1 MHASRI
7 DRGRAALYC
16 LTMKAW
22 RSILTA
28 GLLFGPAVRLCASEV
43 TLMEIDGTIGPAT
56 AEYVSRAI
64 NRTATQNAECLIIQ
78 LDTPGGLLE
87 STRKIVQHFYAS
99 QKPVVI
105 YVAPAGAGAISAG
118 CFITLASDVAAMA
131 PNTSIGAAHPVS
143 IGGGGGGS
151 EKPDEV
157 MKEKLENFA
166 ASYIETIAPKRNRNV
181 AM

>member
-1 MHASRI
+1 
-7 DRGRAALYC
+7 
-16 LTMKAW
+16 MKRW
-22 RSILTA
+22 RTILTA
-28 GLLFGPAVRLCASEV
+28 GLLFCTAIRLLASEV

-56 AEYVSRAI
+56 AEYVARGI
-64 NRTATQNAECLIIQ
+64 NRTASQNAECLIIQ

-87 STRKIVQHFYAS
+87 STRRIVQHFYAS

-105 YVAPAGAGAISAG
+105 YVGPAGAGAISAG

-143 IGGGGGGS
+143 IGGGGS

-157 MKEKLENFA
+157 MKEKLESFA
-166 ASYIETIAPKRNRNV
+166 ASYIET
-181 AM
+181 